1 MSELGLGIDDDNDDD
16 GLQHD
21 EHRRD
26 HRSHRKARGWGVP
39 GCLAVLVALAILV
52 GGGYYALTTGVG
64 ALKDRLSGPE
74 DYPGPGAGQV
84 LVEVHKGDS
93 GADIG
98 NTLKSKGVVKSVDA
112 FTQAFSANSLAQG
125 IQVGFY
131 ELRKQMKASDA
142 VDFLVDPANL
152 IQDSVTIPEGLRV
165 VDIVAILADKTDFT
179 KKQFTK
185 VLDSPGELG
194 LPSYAD
200 GDPEGYL
207 FPATYAFPP
216 KSTPTSML
224 KAMVDRWKQ
233 AATDADLEGAASQLG
248 YTPKELMIVASLVE
262 AEARGNDMAKVAR
275 VIYNRLEGNETDGL
289 LQIDATINYAMDRQL
304 GVGLTLEDLNYD
316 SPYNTYQNAGLPPG
330 PIEAP
335 GDAAI
340 EAATHP
346 ADGDWFYYVTV
357 NLKTGETKFTS
368 DYDQFLQ
375 YKAEFKHYCETS
387 DAC

>member
-74 DYPGPGAGQV
+74 DYPGPGTGQV

-368 DYDQFLQ
+368 VYDQFLQ